1 MDAPNFTRRGD
12 ELWISGSLMQPL
24 DMKFDIEANALL
36 QNAYKKSLMEVTIDV
51 CGVTEMGSQY
61 IGALAAVA
69 ADMKKHGGGLTVRAK
84 GKVAEL
90 LKQCG
95 LHRLMKLELG

>member
-12 ELWISGSLMQPL
+12 ELWITGSLMQPL
-24 DMKFDIEANALL
+24 DMKFDIDTNALL
-36 QNAYKKSLMEVTIDV
+36 QDAYKKGLMDVTIDLR
-51 CGVTEMGSQY
+51 GVMEMGSQY

-69 ADMKKHGGGLTVRAK
+69 ADMKKHGGNLTVRAK

-95 LHRLMKLELG
+95 LHRLMTLELG